1 MYSMLFRRLAGAI
14 VTLFCA
20 TLVLFIIVRLA
31 PGDPVQL
38 ILWANNPGEY
48 AISNTEAYQ
57 DWLNEVRAQNGLDR
71 HIIIQYLQWL
81 KRLASFDLGN
91 SIHTGR
97 PIATEIAERIPATV
111 LLSVAAL
118 IIQLVFGVILGI
130 KSALNTGKVIDNG
143 IRFACVLFASVP
155 AFVAGLA
162 LLSVFSVTLHIYE
175 IGSSAGIHR
184 LWLPALTLGLT
195 GMPQIIRM
203 IRANL
208 LSELGQPYIAA
219 VLARGLSKGVVIKHA
234 LKNALL
240 PIITMIALSFTT
252 MISGAVVVENIFS
265 WPGIGNYALNSVMFH
280 DYPVIQG
287 YALIMVAA
295 VIAINLLV
303 DLLYSVIDPRIYRGV
318 KKR

>member
-1 MYSMLFRRLAGAI
+1 MLFRRLAGAV